1 MAGDIDDIV
10 NAAQDA
16 EVAVRRLHRPVSRQI
31 GPIAPVL
38 AVAVLAV
45 ARVILIDEPFGIAPD
60 RLHDPGPRIAD
71 ADVAR
76 LAGARANLLAVF
88 IVDDRIDAGH
98 PGSRAAGFHR
108 VDGGH
113 RAA

>member
-1 MAGDIDDIV
+1 MAGDIDDV
-10 NAAQDA
+10 VDATQDPK
-16 EVAVRRLHRPVSRQI
+16 VAIRRLHRAVARQI

-38 AVAVLAV
+38 ALAIL
-45 ARVILIDEPFGIAPD
+45 AIAGVILIHEPFGIAPD

-76 LAGARANLLAVF
+76 PAGARGNLLAVF
-88 IVDDRIDAGH
+88 VVDDRIDARH
-98 PGSRAAGFHR
+98 TGSRAAGFHR